1 MTRLASHG
9 DNLQTQIQG
18 LRIAVLVSLL
28 SAPVWAADA
37 ASDIKSLAAAVD
49 AHYNH
54 LRSLEAEFTEVYRGS
69 GMDRTESGT
78 LWLKKPGKMRW
89 EYRSPKEKLFVSN
102 GKDAWF
108 YVPDDRQARKTEA
121 RKLEDIRSPL
131 AFLLGK
137 TKLEKE
143 LQGLSLAADVTPLQP
158 GNVVLRGV
166 PQALADRI
174 SEVLV
179 EVTPVHQIARIVIQE
194 VDGAVTEYR
203 FGEMKEDVEIG
214 ANTTIDRGALD
225 ETRIR
230 RGSKIDNLVHIG
242 HNCQIGEDVVIAA
255 QSGLS
260 GSITIENR
268 VVLGGQ
274 VGIAEHARIGEGVML
289 GGQAGVLPHKVLRGK
304 GVAFWGTPA
313 RPLREYL
320 KLLATLARLAKKD

>member
-37 ASDIKSLAAAVD
+37 ASDIRNLAAAVD

-108 YVPDDRQARKTEA
+108 YVPDDRQARKEA
-121 RKLEDIRSPL
+121 AKKLEDVRSPL

-143 LQGLSLAADVTPLQP
+143 LRGLSIASDIDALSS
-158 GNVVLRGV
+158 GNTVLRGV
-166 PQALADRI
+166 PTALADRV
-174 SEVLV
+174 SEIIL
-179 EVTPVHQIARIVIQE
+179 EITPDGRIARLVMQG
-194 VDGAVTEYR
+194 VDGASTEYR
-203 FGEMKEDVEIG
+203 FTDQKENLAIADGRFDFRAPAGTEVVEGE
-214 ANTTIDRGALD
+214 
-225 ETRIR
+225 
-230 RGSKIDNLVHIG
+230 
-242 HNCQIGEDVVIAA
+242 
-255 QSGLS
+255 
-260 GSITIENR
+260 
-268 VVLGGQ
+268 LGQ
-274 VGIAEHARIGEGVML
+274 
-289 GGQAGVLPHKVLRGK
+289 
-304 GVAFWGTPA
+304 
-313 RPLREYL
+313 
-320 KLLATLARLAKKD
+320 